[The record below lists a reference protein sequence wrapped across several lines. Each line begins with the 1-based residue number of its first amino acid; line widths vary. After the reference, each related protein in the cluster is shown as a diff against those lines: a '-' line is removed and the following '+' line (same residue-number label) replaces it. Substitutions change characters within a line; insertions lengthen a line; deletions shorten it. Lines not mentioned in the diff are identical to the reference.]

1 MKKEFVLASASP
13 RRLAILQQIG
23 ITPEVVVS
31 AAEEI
36 KEGDPADVVK
46 INALAKGRAVAPLV
60 KNKII
65 IASDTVVAANGQIL
79 GKPQDAAEA
88 LAMLMSLA
96 GKSHW
101 VYSSV
106 AIIDSDTGA
115 CLVDVDQTEV
125 FFTAVEETD
134 LQKYI
139 KTGEPMDKA
148 GAYGIQEKGALLV
161 EKICGDYYTVM
172 GLPLH
177 KLKELLS
184 SWRINLWDYI
194 GKS

>member
-13 RRLAILQQIG
+13 RRLAILQQVG
-23 ITPEVVVS
+23 ITPEVMVS

-46 INALAKGRAVAPLV
+46 INALAKGQAVAPLE

-65 IASDTVVAANGQIL
+65 IASDTVVTVNGKIL

-88 LAMLMSLA
+88 GSMLMSLA
-96 GKSHW
+96 GNSHW

-106 AIIDSDTGA
+106 AIIHSDTGA
-115 CLVDVDQTEV
+115 CLVDVDKTEV
-125 FFTAVEETD
+125 FFSAVD
-134 LQKYI
+134 KADVQKYI
-139 KTGEPMDKA
+139 ATGEPMDKA

-184 SWRINLWDYI
+184 SWHINLWDYI